1 MFDGNLR
8 KSVDQAVKPIGQSL
22 QRAGVKPDHLTALGM
37 IVSFVAA
44 AVIANGWLNLG
55 VLLLAVA
62 ALPDLL
68 DGAVA
73 KAAGT
78 ASTRG
83 AFFDSTADRVTDG
96 VLLFGVAWYIK
107 NAESPEL
114 ALLPMA
120 ILGVTSLI
128 SYQRAK
134 AESLGFDAKG
144 GLMERAER
152 LLLLGFGLFFGALLV
167 PVLWLLFVLSTI
179 TAIQR
184 FVKIWKQAS
193 VDVPVVSTSK
203 QRRPRRA
210 ARSARMERRRQR
222 VRRTPRR

>member
-1 MFDGNLR
+1 MFDGHWR
-8 KSVDQAVKPIGQSL
+8 QSVDQVTKPIGQSL
-22 QRAGVKPDHLTALGM
+22 KKVGVRPDHLTALG
-37 IVSFVAA
+37 IAVSFVAA
-44 AVIANGWLNLG
+44 FAIAQGWLQIGL
-55 VLLLAVA
+55 LLLAAA

-96 VLLFGVAWYIK
+96 VLLFGVAWYLK
-107 NAESPEL
+107 NFESPEL

-120 ILGVTSLI
+120 ILGVTALI
-128 SYQRAK
+128 SYERAK
-134 AESLGFDAKG
+134 GESLGFNAKG

-152 LLLLGFGLFFGALLV
+152 LLLLGFGLFFSVILV
-167 PVLWLLFVLSTI
+167 PVLWLLLVLSTI
-179 TAIQR
+179 TAGQR
-184 FVKIWKQAS
+184 FVKIWNQAS
-193 VDVPVVSTSK
+193 ADVPVVARTRE
-203 QRRPRRA
+203 RRPRRA

-222 VRRTPRR
+222 VRRSPRR